1 MGISK
6 VLLTNHHL
14 KSYAGSELVTL
25 DLAIEFQQKGWS
37 VTVATFL
44 FGGDLARH
52 FYARGID
59 VVNVL
64 EKPLTENEFDLVW
77 GHHFPVLI
85 KCLIEDSVKTKYL
98 VLSSLSPYEPLEA
111 IPFFYSKSDL
121 ILCNSEETKKEI
133 IEQNHLQ
140 EIDKNKLFVFNNSV
154 PANWFNLPVDIKE
167 TELRK
172 VGVIS
177 NHPPTEVLTAI
188 DILKSKNIDV
198 DLIGILESPQ
208 LVNIDILNSYDAI
221 ITIGRTVQHCM
232 ALGKPVFC
240 YDHFGGPGWLTPDNF
255 KLAEWFNYS
264 GRCCYQKMS
273 GEQIVENLINGFLA
287 NNQHIHFFK
296 NYSLENYSLT
306 RNVENVLSCINNIN
320 KDYVDFNSEQV
331 IGKVG
336 EAYRR
341 VFTENGFLKLERERS
356 QSQLQQTQ
364 TELERSQSQLQ
375 QTQTELERSQ
385 SQLQQT
391 QTELERSQSQ
401 LQQTQTELTLSQSQ
415 LYITQTKLEHWKNLV
430 SWMEG
435 SKFWKLRALSLSI
448 KKGIIN
454 LPILKL
460 AFNRLPVFQ
469 KKNYPIFIK
478 RIGKWLKHQI
488 MNFRTRNEFADALLA
503 KVLQNFSGFPEYSQW
518 IKDYEAKDE
527 ELTQQKKNS
536 LLFHYQPVLS
546 IVFPVYKLP
555 LTVLQETINSVI
567 QQTYSNWEL
576 CIAFADIDNY
586 QTIDY
591 LKTLS
596 LQEKRIKL
604 KVMAENKGISGNSN
618 VSLDMASGE
627 FVALLDHDDLL
638 APFAFYEVISEL
650 NKQPDLDFIYSDKDC
665 ISANS
670 MVRSRLLLK
679 PEWSP
684 EILYSANYLTH
695 LCIARRTLLEK
706 IGGFRPET
714 DGAQDWDLFLRITE
728 NTSRIARINS
738 VLYHWRIIQGSTSL
752 GIDSK
757 PYALEGQL
765 RSIQDHLTRTKLP
778 ATVSPHP
785 ESGFRLEWQAS
796 PATVSIYI
804 DGDVPWDSLLA
815 CINAVAQFSDPK
827 LHKAKITLPEHTYT
841 SKATERENLI
851 KAISLPID
859 WLPIKEGNSKL
870 VTLANNIKQDKTD
883 VVVFVSGLV
892 KRFTEGWI
900 QELSGWV
907 LNHPDIGFV
916 SSLILTDNNL
926 VVEAGLVV
934 DKYDNGSPLMRGNF
948 LYSWDIFGGALW
960 YRNCSASSPWAI
972 AFSYKNYLEV
982 GGLSSNSPSLSHAMI
997 KLCQAIRANNKR
1009 GLVNPHARAFLQ
1021 DLPKNDIPEF
1031 DDSLGNDPYFHPA
1044 FASVVPLKLRVKN
1057 GKKN

>member
-1 MGISK
+1 MDTFNYQNFYNQEYYLNMVPGIPYDREAHGGHWLRFFNTVADRLINYVSPTS
-6 VLLTNHHL
+6 VLDVGCAKGFLLEAFYNRGILVHGFDYSEYAISCVREDL
-14 KSYAGSELVTL
+14 KPFAFVASAANSNAFLEKQDSYDLITCIEVVEHMPRDEAW
-25 DLAIEFQQKGWS
+25 LAIKNMCQSAKSIFFSSTSDDFAEPTHLTVLPRIYWLETFLSFGFVPDYKFDIHDLIPHGILLRKIDDNLTAFKMLIEVNETNLEVIKQQK
-37 VTVATFL
+37 
-44 FGGDLARH
+44 
-52 FYARGID
+52 ID
-59 VVNVL
+59 I
-64 EKPLTENEFDLVW
+64 EKL
-77 GHHFPVLI
+77 
-85 KCLIEDSVKTKYL
+85 
-98 VLSSLSPYEPLEA
+98 
-111 IPFFYSKSDL
+111 
-121 ILCNSEETKKEI
+121 NSEKVNLE
-133 IEQNHLQ
+133 
-140 EIDKNKLFVFNNSV
+140 NKLQQTQ
-154 PANWFNLPVDIKE
+154 
-167 TELRK
+167 TEL
-172 VGVIS
+172 
-177 NHPPTEVLTAI
+177 
-188 DILKSKNIDV
+188 
-198 DLIGILESPQ
+198 
-208 LVNIDILNSYDAI
+208 
-221 ITIGRTVQHCM
+221 
-232 ALGKPVFC
+232 
-240 YDHFGGPGWLTPDNF
+240 
-255 KLAEWFNYS
+255 
-264 GRCCYQKMS
+264 
-273 GEQIVENLINGFLA
+273 
-287 NNQHIHFFK
+287 
-296 NYSLENYSLT
+296 
-306 RNVENVLSCINNIN
+306 
-320 KDYVDFNSEQV
+320 
-331 IGKVG
+331 
-336 EAYRR
+336 
-341 VFTENGFLKLERERS
+341 ERS
-356 QSQLQQTQ
+356 HSQLQQTQTELERSHSQLQQTQTELERSHSQLHQTQ

-385 SQLQQT
+385 SQLQQI
-391 QTELERSQSQ
+391 QMA
-401 LQQTQTELTLSQSQ
+401 LTLPQSQ
-415 LYITQTKLEHWKNLV
+415 LYQMQTELEHWKNLV
-430 SWMEG
+430 DWMEG
-435 SKFWKLRALSLSI
+435 SRFWKLRALCLSL
-448 KKGIIN
+448 KKKIIN
-454 LPILKL
+454 FPIIKL
-460 AFNRLPVFQ
+460 DFGSLPVFR
-469 KKNYPIFIK
+469 KNNYPIFVKRTGKLIK
-478 RIGKWLKHQI
+478 NQI
-488 MNFRTRNEFADALLA
+488 MSFRTQNDFADEILA
-503 KVLQNFSGFPEYSQW
+503 GVLQSFAESPEYSQW
-518 IKDYEAKDE
+518 IKDYEAKNDE
-527 ELTQQKKNS
+527 LKEQRINAAS
-536 LLFHYQPVLS
+536 FPYQPVLS
-546 IVFPVYKLP
+546 IILPVYKLP

-618 VSLDMASGE
+618 VSLNMASGE

-796 PATVSIYI
+796 SAEVSIYI
-804 DGDVPWDSLLA
+804 DGDVSWDSLSA
-815 CINAVAQFSDPK
+815 CIHAVSEFADPK
-827 LHKAKITLPEHTYT
+827 LHKATIVLAEHTYT

-851 KAISLPID
+851 TAVNLPID
-859 WLPIKEGNSKL
+859 WLPIKEGDSKL
-870 VTLANNIKQDKTD
+870 ATLANTIKQDKTD

-892 KRFTEGWI
+892 KKFTEGWI

-916 SSLILTDNNL
+916 SSLVLTDNNL

-934 DKYDNGSPLMRGNF
+934 DQYNNGSPLMRGNF

-960 YRNCSASSPWAI
+960 YRNCSASSPWSI
-972 AFSYKNYLEV
+972 AFSYKNYLEG
-982 GGLSSNSPSLSHAMI
+982 GGLPSNSPSLSHSMI
-997 KLCQAIRANNKR
+997 KLCQAIRVNNKR

-1044 FASVVPLKLRVKN
+1044 FSSVVPLKLRVKN